1 MSTVLVTLLG
11 EVYLKMHKFGDAR
24 ESFSVLLH
32 DYPRSPLVVQANNYL
47 AYMKER
53 GV

>member
-1 MSTVLVTLLG
+1 
-11 EVYLKMHKFGDAR
+11 MHKFGDAR
-24 ESFSVLLH
+24 ESFNLLLL